1 MRKKVLFITPA
12 IYANTSSGGL
22 HVSLERLTS
31 LAKIADVTVLT
42 LATDDAAKNRFRDVQ
57 WITAGELRARGVL
70 NLLRSYMEG
79 LPLSVWR
86 NTSSALIEKA
96 KEINSQEF
104 DIAYID
110 HWLIGEAALV
120 SAAKYKVLHLHN
132 AEPEIFE
139 RASRNASMLAGIVLR
154 REARR
159 CAAYLRNLQSH
170 VDEIHLLSEDDKI
183 CLAGRGV
190 NHPRTHIFLPSVDS
204 QGVHPRPFSERD
216 HSTLF
221 VGTLSWHANQEGLHW
236 YARSVLP
243 HISNAIRLDVVGGG
257 ADKALQ
263 NELTSHTQVNMHG
276 YVSDI
281 ESYYSRSKCLVA
293 PLLSGSGI
301 KIKILHALAKGLPVI
316 TTTTGIEGFPSGYEG
331 AVHVSDDP
339 VEFAKI
345 VRNVLE
351 DEELWMA
358 ASLAAQK
365 YCRKHF
371 SGIAWENWV
380 KNGPASNQYG
390 T

>member
-1 MRKKVLFITPA
+1 MRKKLLFITPA

-22 HVSLERLTS
+22 HVSLERLTC
-31 LAKIADVTVLT
+31 LAQIADVTVLT
-42 LATDDAAKNRFRDVQ
+42 IAADDEAKNRFRDVR
-57 WITAGELRARGVL
+57 WITAGGLRARGVL
-70 NLLRSYMEG
+70 NLLRSYMAG

-86 NTSSALIEKA
+86 NTSSALIKKA

-110 HWLIGEAALV
+110 HWLLGEAALV

-139 RASRNASMLAGIVLR
+139 RASRNASILAVIVLR
-154 REARR
+154 LEAKR
-159 CAAYLRNLQSH
+159 CAAYLRNLQRH

-183 CLAGRGV
+183 CLADRGI
-190 NHPRTHIFLPSVDS
+190 NHARTHVFLPSVAP

-257 ADKALQ
+257 AVKALQ
-263 NELTSHTQVNMHG
+263 NELTSHANVNMHG
-276 YVSDI
+276 YVHDI
-281 ESYYSRSKCLVA
+281 EIYYSRSKCLVA

-301 KIKILHALAKGLPVI
+301 KIKIVHALAKGLPVI

-331 AVHVSDDP
+331 AVLVSDDP

-351 DEELWMA
+351 DEESWTA
-358 ASLAAQK
+358 ASLAAQN

-371 SGIAWENWV
+371 SGIAWEDWV
-380 KNGPASNQYG
+380 KNGPAANQ
-390 T
+390 